1 VVYGDPAWFV
11 LADPPL
17 TMVQVPY
24 AGLARRAAGLLLRA
38 LDAREAGLEPPA
50 AGPHL
55 VPGELRVAGSTAPP
69 GGPAVTGTRA
79 SSPPPPYRQRARSYQ

>member
-24 AGLARRAAGLLLRA
+24 TGLARIAARLLLCA
-38 LDAREAGLEPPA
+38 LDAREVAAAPPVP
-50 AGPHL
+50 GPHL
-55 VPGELRVAGSTAPP
+55 VPAVLRVAGSTGPPP
-69 GGPAVTGTRA
+69 GGRP
-79 SSPPPPYRQRARSYQ
+79 

>member
-1 VVYGDPAWFV
+1 V

-24 AGLARRAAGLLLRA
+24 AGLARNAARLLLRA
-38 LDAREAGLEPPA
+38 LDARDVGAEPPA

-55 VPGELRVAGSTAPP
+55 VAAGLRVAGST
-69 GGPAVTGTRA
+69 G
-79 SSPPPPYRQRARSYQ
+79 PPPHLPYCQNTRSHL